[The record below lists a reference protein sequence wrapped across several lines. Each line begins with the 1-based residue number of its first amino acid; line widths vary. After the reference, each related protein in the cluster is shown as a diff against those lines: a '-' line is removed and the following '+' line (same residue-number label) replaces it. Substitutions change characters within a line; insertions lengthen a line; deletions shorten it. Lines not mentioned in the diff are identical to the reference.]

1 MRKTGS
7 LVALAM
13 AMVLMAVWGQGFAAD
28 KNPSASPVLDR
39 IMAKKELV
47 VGTAASMPPLNMKT
61 KDGEFIG
68 LEMDLARIFAIGMEV
83 KLTVK
88 PMPFNELLPALTAG
102 KVDMVL
108 SAMTMT
114 PERNLKV
121 AFAGPYFASG
131 KSLLTKIANVESINE
146 IKKLNNPDK
155 ILVALKGSTS
165 QTFVEKITPKAK
177 LVLADDYNQAVAMVL
192 KDQAI
197 AMVADYP
204 ICLVSVYR
212 YQDAKLGMP
221 DTPLSYEPIGVA
233 LPPNDP
239 LLVNWVQNFLNAIE
253 KAGDL
258 KMLEERWLKEASWV
272 KRLP

>member
-7 LVALAM
+7 LVALAI

-177 LVLADDYNQAVAMVL
+177 LVLADNYDQAVAMVL
-192 KDQAI
+192 NDQAI

-221 DTPLSYEPIGVA
+221 DTPFSYEPIGVA

-239 LLVNWVQNFLNAIE
+239 LLVNWVQNFINAIE